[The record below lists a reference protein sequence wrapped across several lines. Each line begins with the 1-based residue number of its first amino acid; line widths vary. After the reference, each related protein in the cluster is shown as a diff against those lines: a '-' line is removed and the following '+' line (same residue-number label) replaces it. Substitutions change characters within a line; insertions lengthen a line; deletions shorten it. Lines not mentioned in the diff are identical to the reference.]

1 MKILH
6 ITSTPVSY
14 PGGMEKVIWEISK
27 RLSKKGHEV
36 SILQTDLYDKKTKHE
51 KYTEK
56 QGVKIITCK
65 NNSFL
70 FGYGYSS
77 SFKKELKKIWRG
89 FDLVHIHGCG
99 RFTTDFSLK
108 LLGGKIPI
116 IFTAH
121 GFFHSKK
128 AKIFKFL
135 DGILLKKN
143 FKKIGFATALT
154 KAEYSGYKKMGVGV
168 DRVVEI
174 PNGID
179 LKKFKS
185 NQKEIN
191 NLQKKYEINK
201 KLVLYVGRIH
211 KSKGLEYLIRAV
223 KDIDCQVLI
232 VGRDSG
238 YKKELEKIAKKL
250 GIRDKI
256 IFTGAVSEK
265 ELVNS
270 YFASDVFVLASEH
283 EGFGLVVIEAMACG
297 LPVIVSDRGSLPY
310 IVNNEKNGF
319 VFGFGNIKELNN
331 KIKKVFEE
339 GKNSKKIS
347 LEAKKDSKKCDWD
360 NIVKMYEKVYKKAVL
375 S

>member
-1 MKILH
+1 
-6 ITSTPVSY
+6 
-14 PGGMEKVIWEISK
+14 
-27 RLSKKGHEV
+27 
-36 SILQTDLYDKKTKHE
+36 
-51 KYTEK
+51 
-56 QGVKIITCK
+56 
-65 NNSFL
+65 
-70 FGYGYSS
+70 
-77 SFKKELKKIWRG
+77 
-89 FDLVHIHGCG
+89 
-99 RFTTDFSLK
+99 
-108 LLGGKIPI
+108 
-116 IFTAH
+116 
-121 GFFHSKK
+121 
-128 AKIFKFL
+128 
-135 DGILLKKN
+135 
-143 FKKIGFATALT
+143 
-154 KAEYSGYKKMGVGV
+154 MGVGV